1 MGGGGTPE
9 LVWHALPP
17 PSQLELSP
25 DGWSFPKA
33 FSSCLSLSC
42 PSVKT
47 MEEAG
52 GGRMSLLQIKNPRQI
67 RSMLHTYIAHSRTLE
82 HAKQNSKDSN

>member
-1 MGGGGTPE
+1 MGGAAPQSSCGT
-9 LVWHALPP
+9 LSLP

-52 GGRMSLLQIKNPRQI
+52 GGRMSLLQIKPVADSI
-67 RSMLHTYIAHSRTLE
+67 DASHLHSS
-82 HAKQNSKDSN
+82 Q